1 MEMITATNVTK
12 TFDGKAALN
21 ELTLHVQKGSIY
33 GLIGPNGAGKTT
45 FIKTLMGIYRPDDGD
60 ILLSGKRVYENE
72 PIKEKIAFVCDDLFF
87 YTTYSILQTAKLYAG
102 LYPNWSWELFHKLH
116 DIYKIDLTRKVIRLS
131 KGMQKQVAFWLGLS
145 AQPEVMVLDE
155 PIDGLDPVMRR
166 NTWKLILNEVSLRDM
181 TVLISSHNL
190 RELEDVCDHVG
201 IMHEGKVVIEKSLDD
216 MKGNIHKIQLA
227 FPRTE
232 RENADGGEEIPLW
245 KKATESL
252 SVLHESHVG
261 SVTSLIIKGDA
272 EQIRNA
278 ILPYHPAVFDIL
290 PLTLE
295 EVFIYELGGM
305 GYEFE
310 NILI

>member
-1 MEMITATNVTK
+1 MEMLTATGVSK
-12 TFDGKAALN
+12 SFDGRIALDD
-21 ELTLHVQKGSIY
+21 LTLHVKKGSVY
-33 GLIGPNGAGKTT
+33 GLVGPNGAGKTT
-45 FIKTLMGIYRPDDGD
+45 FIKALMGIYRPDSGE
-60 ILLSGKRVYENE
+60 ILLDGKTIRENE
-72 PIKEKIAFVCDDLFF
+72 PTKEKIAYVCDDLFF
-87 YTTYSILQTAKLYAG
+87 FTTYSIMQTAKLYSR

-116 DIYKIDLTRKVIRLS
+116 DIYKIDLSRKVIRLS

-145 AQPEVMVLDE
+145 AQPEMMILDE

-201 IMHEGKVVIEKSLDD
+201 IMFGGKMVIEKSLDD

-227 FPRTE
+227 FPRTA
-232 RENADGGEEIPLW
+232 ENSGDDETPLW

-252 SVLHESHVG
+252 TVLHESHIG
-261 SVTSLIIKGDA
+261 SVTGLIVKGDA
-272 EQIRNA
+272 DAIRA
-278 ILPYHPAVFDIL
+278 AVLPFAPVVFDLL

-310 NILI
+310 NILL